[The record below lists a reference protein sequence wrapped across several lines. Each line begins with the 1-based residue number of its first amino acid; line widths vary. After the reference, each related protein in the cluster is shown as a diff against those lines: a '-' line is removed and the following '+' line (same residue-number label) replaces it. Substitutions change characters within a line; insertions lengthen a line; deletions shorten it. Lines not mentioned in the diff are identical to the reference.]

1 MEVDSYLVAVVV
13 ITLTTLLAIAGLI
26 LVRRKVPV
34 QTLASFHEV
43 GGYLLS
49 VIGTMYAVLLGLIVV
64 DAMTKFENAQQNTL
78 QEANALADVFMLSSQ
93 YPEARKKEIQGLCIK
108 SAQDVI
114 EKEWPAM
121 DSGRFSS
128 ECRQTAIDLVS
139 AVSNFE
145 PSTNR
150 DQSLYQVVVQEAC
163 QMWDNRHARI
173 YTASGGLPEAE
184 WAALI
189 VGGVATVVFTYFFGL
204 ENFKA
209 QVAMTAMVALLI
221 ALNLYL
227 VLLFGYPHSGDLKVH
242 PRAFQSHLE
251 VFKSEINKSRV
262 PTDLTLPE

>member
-1 MEVDSYLVAVVV
+1 MEIDSYLVAFAV
-13 ITLTTLLAIAGLI
+13 ITLTTLLALAGLVI
-26 LVRRKVPV
+26 VRRKVPV
-34 QTLASFHEV
+34 VTLASLHEV

-64 DAMTKFENAQQNTL
+64 DAMTRFENAQQNTL
-78 QEANALADVFMLSSQ
+78 QEANALADVFLLSKQ
-93 YPEARKKEIQGLCIK
+93 YPAAKRAEIQKLCIK
-108 SAQDVI
+108 YAEDVI

-121 DSGRFSS
+121 DSGNLSA
-128 ECRQTAIDLVS
+128 ECRQSAIDLVN
-139 AVSNFE
+139 AVASFE
-145 PSTNR
+145 PSSNKE
-150 DQSLYQVVVQEAC
+150 QSLYQVVVQEAC

-189 VGGVATVVFTYFFGL
+189 IGGVATVVFTYFFGL

-251 VFKSEINKSRV
+251 VFRSEMQHGTV
-262 PTDLTLPE
+262 PMEPNLPE